1 MHVRNLRDEKQIRR
15 RKIFWVQ
22 TEESRSLRPSLCSK
36 GKHCYRSEEKW
47 GCFSRKVSSP
57 IFLTEGRGTVI
68 LIEDVHPDDILD
80 SLAILSEY
88 GPLTLY
94 PQNLLFP
101 QKFTVTLNLFLFVR
115 TMRKIKNC
123 GLLYT
128 PHTTCFFWSS
138 YQCGWQATKQFT
150 FKINQM
156 AELKTLL
163 ITVVLKA
170 EILLSLLVLFSVQVS
185 ILQLLQ
191 LITRLHVAA
200 FEFWHKWKIMWPHK
214 LQNSVLHYWCNST
227 KEHRT
232 SHVYKDDFLHQGTA
246 RKHRGMQ
253 QYTVQCSSLIYI
265 PWTSQHDNC

>member
-1 MHVRNLRDEKQIRR
+1 MDLLLSIPRTSSFPRNSQSPWTFFFLLGPWEK
-15 RKIFWVQ
+15 KI
-22 TEESRSLRPSLCSK
+22 
-36 GKHCYRSEEKW
+36 
-47 GCFSRKVSSP
+47 
-57 IFLTEGRGTVI
+57 
-68 LIEDVHPDDILD
+68 
-80 SLAILSEY
+80 
-88 GPLTLY
+88 
-94 PQNLLFP
+94 
-101 QKFTVTLNLFLFVR
+101 
-115 TMRKIKNC
+115 NC

-232 SHVYKDDFLHQGTA
+232 SHVYKDDFLHQGTV